1 MKRIGIYGGMFNPPH
16 VGHMGVVRS
25 ALEKLKLQELVV
37 IPANCHPGKAEVSSF
52 PTAKQRLEMTCL
64 AVGGIPGVTVSDMEV
79 CRGGISYTD
88 ETVAELK
95 KQHPDD
101 ELVLILGSDK
111 FLTFTQW
118 RNWEQIIKN
127 AVLGVFYRGG
137 KNEQTLVEEQKT
149 IVEAAGGQVILV
161 DNPVAE
167 ISSTDVR
174 RLLAFCSA
182 GEVVP
187 ESIQQYIVDNNLY
200 GSNEFSTNLTPEQLE
215 LKVIS
220 LLKPNRIKHVLGC
233 RDTAVALARHWGD
246 DETNA
251 LRAGLLHDITK
262 ALDGPLQLT
271 LCRAHGIVLDEF
283 SQKNLKILHAL
294 TGAVVAE
301 RIFGENSAVVSAIES
316 HTTGKKDMTLLE
328 KIIYVADYMEPNRT
342 FNGVE
347 EMRELAFSD
356 IDQALKMGLE
366 MTIQVLKEQ
375 GREISGRSAEALRW
389 LDEYK

>member
-16 VGHMGVVRS
+16 VGHMGVVRC
-25 ALEKLKLQELVV
+25 AVEKLKLNEMLV
-37 IPANCHPGKAEVSSF
+37 IPANCHPGKEEVISTPS
-52 PTAKQRLEMTCL
+52 PEQRLEMTRL
-64 AVGGIPGVTVSDMEV
+64 TVGDIPGVTVSDMEI
-79 CRGGISYTD
+79 CRGGVSYTD

-95 KQHPDD
+95 KQYPDE

-111 FLTFTQW
+111 FLSFTNW
-118 RNWEQIIKN
+118 RNWEEILQN
-127 AVLGVFYRGG
+127 TTLAVFYRGG
-137 KNEQTLVEEQKT
+137 KNEQALVEEQKAV
-149 IVEAAGGQVILV
+149 VEAAGGKVILV
-161 DNPVAE
+161 DNPVTQ

-174 RLLAFCSA
+174 RLIAFCSA

-187 ESIQQYIVDNNLY
+187 VPIKQYIIENDLY
-200 GSNEFSTNLTPEQLE
+200 GANECLLNLSPEQLE
-215 LKVIS
+215 QKVIS
-220 LLKPNRIKHVLGC
+220 LLKPNRVKHVLGC

-246 DETNA
+246 DENNA
-251 LRAGLLHDITK
+251 LRAGLLHDVTK
-262 ALDGPLQLT
+262 ALDGELQLT

-283 SQKNLKILHAL
+283 SGENPKIIHAL

-301 RIFGENSAVVSAIES
+301 RIFGENHAVVSAIES

-342 FNGVE
+342 FDGVE
-347 EMRELAFSD
+347 EMRRLAFSD
-356 IDQALKMGLE
+356 LNEALKMGLE

-389 LDEYK
+389 LNKR